1 MAVSFVPP
9 DLIKQ
14 IRSQF
19 RLDWHGVHGAP
30 HWARVHRHGV
40 YLAPRMGADIR
51 VVELFAFLHD
61 SQRENDYTDPGHGE
75 RAADYAQ
82 WLRQRRM
89 FELEASAMELL
100 QRACRGH
107 SNGGTVED
115 VTVQVCWDAD
125 RLDLGRVGKRPDSRY
140 LCTHAAQDPA
150 YLAKALQWSQG
161 APIKLGSQPIREVP
175 GLSDTSR

>member
-107 SNGGTVED
+107 SKGGTVED

-125 RLDLGRVGKRPDSRY
+125 RLDLGRVGKRPDPRY